1 MLTEQQIELAHPE
14 AFDFAFGNLPTAEG
28 VKFIRHLTG
37 CNHCRAVVDEYSEIG
52 EIIKQLPPH
61 VEPPAGLEDRAVAA
75 MTAAMADHKD
85 EPGGHPDAADHDA
98 EDRAV
103 TRIYPNPER
112 KRPAEQQTQVL
123 PAARPA
129 PQEEPEPRPEV
140 THLPVWRRHRG
151 RLVAA
156 VAAAAAIVIAAI
168 VVPLSLTGGRTT
180 PAQATVVIPLHVTT
194 AGTARGYGTATGQAT
209 ARQDASG
216 SWDVTLTVHHL
227 KHFDPE
233 PWYGCWY
240 VSRDGRQVASAGT
253 FLVPGSGS
261 RTFSMTSAADPR
273 DFSTMEITIQSPNKN
288 GARAGTVILSGRTL

>member
-14 AFDFAFGNLPTAEG
+14 AFDFTFGNLPTAEG
-28 VKFIRHLTG
+28 VTFIRHLTG
-37 CNHCRAVVDEYSEIG
+37 CRHCRAVVDEYSEIG

-61 VEPPAGLEDRAVAA
+61 VAPPAGLEDRTVTA
-75 MTAAMADHKD
+75 MTAAMAGHKD

-103 TRIYPNPER
+103 TRIYPKPER
-112 KRPAEQQTQVL
+112 KHPAGHETQVL
-123 PAARPA
+123 PAPGPGPR
-129 PQEEPEPRPEV
+129 QEPEPRPEV
-140 THLPVWRRHRG
+140 THLPEWRRHRG

-156 VAAAAAIVIAAI
+156 VAAAAAIVAAAI
-168 VVPLSLTGGRTT
+168 VIPLSLTGGRTT
-180 PAQATVVIPLHVTT
+180 PAQATVVIPLHVTA
-194 AGTARGYGTATGQAT
+194 AGTASGYGAATGQAT

-240 VSRDGRQVASAGT
+240 VSRDGQVAPAGT
-253 FLVPGSGS
+253 FLVPDSGS